1 MGALKKGLG
10 DIYPVCRAL
19 LGSTLW
25 ERIQEEIGANNQVET
40 LPDTLSR
47 NRGGLEIPG
56 YLPDL
61 ARIERAFFRAGIA
74 EIPSTVE
81 SLCLNPTVQ
90 LVQIAWKNLPCF
102 FSPTQERD
110 VPLPEPGNELVVVW
124 KSPGSVEIQL
134 RTATK
139 QDLLALKMVAEGISP
154 GEAAAAANVQLSI
167 VRAALDAA
175 AHDGI
180 LLAPASKIQRDRLY
194 FCRTEDSRSPDFFSA
209 SVFTLQWHITQDCDL
224 HCKHCYDRSERKP
237 LELASARKIL
247 EDLSLF
253 CESKHVRGQISFS
266 GGNPLLYPDVK
277 ELYREASERGFALA
291 ILGNPAPREQIE
303 SLISIE
309 KPAFF
314 QVSLEG
320 LEEHNDRIRGTGHF
334 ERTMKFLNIL
344 RDLKIYSMV
353 MLTLTKENMSQV
365 IPLCEH
371 LRDQANLFT
380 FNRLAMVGEGANL
393 GLPSPREYATFLE
406 NYIAASETN
415 PVMGLKDNLMNI
427 IFHEKGM
434 KLFGGCTGYG
444 CGAAFNFISVLPDGE
459 VHACRKFPSQVGN
472 IFHNSLI
479 EIYDSGA
486 ARRYRQRSEGCDL
499 CPIERV
505 CGGCLAVT
513 HGHGLDIFKERDP
526 YCFIRR
532 DTSRYS

>member
-1 MGALKKGLG
+1 MGALKKDLG

-19 LGSTLW
+19 LGPTLW
-25 ERIQEEIGANNQVET
+25 ERIQEEIGASNQVEA

-47 NRGGLEIPG
+47 DRGRPEIPD

-61 ARIERAFFRAGIA
+61 ARLERALFSAGMA
-74 EIPSTVE
+74 EVPSQVE
-81 SLCLNPTVQ
+81 SLCLNPTVR
-90 LVQIAWKNLPCF
+90 LVQIAWKNLPCYF
-102 FSPTQERD
+102 NPTQERD
-110 VPLPEPGNELVVVW
+110 LPLPEPGNEVVVVW
-124 KSPGSVEIQL
+124 KNPGSVEVQV

-167 VRAALDAA
+167 VHAALDAA
-175 AHDGI
+175 ARDGI
-180 LLAPASKIQRDRLY
+180 LLAPASKIQRNLLY
-194 FCRTEDSRSPDFFSA
+194 CRTEGSRSPDFFSA

-237 LELASARKIL
+237 LGLASARKIL

-266 GGNPLLYPDVK
+266 GGNPLLYPHVK

-291 ILGNPAPREQIE
+291 ILGNPAPREQIN

-320 LEEHNDRIRGTGHF
+320 LEEHNDRIRGAGHF
-334 ERTMKFLNIL
+334 ERTMKFLHIL

-353 MLTLTKENMSQV
+353 MLTLTQDNMSQV
-365 IPLCEH
+365 IPLCEF
-371 LRDQANLFT
+371 LRDQADLFT
-380 FNRLAMVGEGANL
+380 FNRLALVGEGANL
-393 GLPSPREYATFLE
+393 NLPSPGEYATFLE
-406 NYIAASETN
+406 NYIAASQTN

-444 CGAAFNFISVLPDGE
+444 CGAAFNFISVLSDGE

-479 EIYDSGA
+479 EIYDSEA
-486 ARRYRQRSEGCDL
+486 AQRYRQRSEDCIL
-499 CPIERV
+499 CPIQHV
-505 CGGCLAVT
+505 CGGCPAVT